1 MCVDANEMG
10 PLFLKEVL
18 NFIYGKRG
26 TRNNFGAI
34 RRRGAARGGTDI
46 SYAGSVETSP
56 HAICSSVL
64 YPTCFESVLDLRQP
78 LFIYTSQSP
87 LFAFVLAPKLMYT
100 PTQTALHR
108 RLPHSVYLKPRGSTF
123 THRQQEA
130 QLQSSH
136 LLYDTLVIRWW
147 YARRQCFPTIICRYE
162 AVKWYLCF
170 GRHCSDLHCLENQPV
185 SSDVYKFIALTLKS
199 PN

>member
-18 NFIYGKRG
+18 NFIYGKTG
-26 TRNNFGAI
+26 IRNNFGAI

-136 LLYDTLVIRWW
+136 LLYDTLVIR
-147 YARRQCFPTIICRYE
+147 
-162 AVKWYLCF
+162 
-170 GRHCSDLHCLENQPV
+170 
-185 SSDVYKFIALTLKS
+185 
-199 PN
+199 